1 MTLNAI
7 VRQSAP
13 RLVERYSTSTVASEF
28 IVKFSGFYEE
38 SARRGYIA
46 AALAP
51 LSDSVSFEVVPR
63 DNPMAEYPS
72 DFDVVQLGAEH
83 EFGSGGTDPESVA
96 LQALLRHPAVKSIT
110 PQRKVTRSI
119 KAIDEES
126 GEERE
131 LNDAGEEDVPED
143 PCGYDDGVGDCAR
156 YNYTTYYSIS
166 KTIS

>member
-51 LSDSVSFEVVPR
+51 LSDSVTFEVVPR

-72 DFDVVQLGAEH
+72 DFDVVQLGSEH
-83 EFGSGGTDPESVA
+83 EVGSRITENSNTD
-96 LQALLRHPAVKSIT
+96 LQLEQLELE
-110 PQRKVTRSI
+110 KVS
-119 KAIDEES
+119 
-126 GEERE
+126 
-131 LNDAGEEDVPED
+131 
-143 PCGYDDGVGDCAR
+143 C
-156 YNYTTYYSIS
+156 
-166 KTIS
+166 

>member
-1 MTLNAI
+1 MTLHSI
-7 VRQSAP
+7 PRRQSAP

-83 EFGSGGTDPESVA
+83 EVGGLKHTVLPCYM
-96 LQALLRHPAVKSIT
+96 T
-110 PQRKVTRSI
+110 PLWGLEKVTH
-119 KAIDEES
+119 
-126 GEERE
+126 
-131 LNDAGEEDVPED
+131 
-143 PCGYDDGVGDCAR
+143 
-156 YNYTTYYSIS
+156 
-166 KTIS
+166 